1 MSEVKSNFRPNFVA
15 LDGIRGIAA
24 LYVVIYHSRGHLHI
38 GGSEAILK
46 KGDQGLD
53 FFEKLYYG
61 ILQLTALGSEF
72 VILFFVL
79 SGFSIAYSL
88 KGKQRLG
95 LFYLK
100 RFIRLYPPYI
110 AALVYAAVVYSL
122 IQFYYPLLNNGGVSV
137 FDNTKDT
144 ILNLV
149 YINSGRYI
157 AQFWSLPHEVLFYV
171 IAPFCFFNQKN
182 YYAISIVCW
191 IAGMIFKTEVPNN
204 IIFNFVFHYNIFF
217 ALGICVFNNYSLFN
231 RLFLFANKLKF
242 YLFMACVFL
251 LLVVINV
258 IFKWNQVTFCITAL
272 SSIFLIVN
280 FQKYNITNSF
290 IRYLGSMSY
299 SLYLTHFA
307 SIYLFYLILIK
318 LYVLKFEGKIELW
331 WVWIVAVLFCVL
343 MNVPFYI
350 FVEKISK
357 KVLNRMRGTNN

>member
-1 MSEVKSNFRPNFVA
+1 MSEVKSSLRPNFVA

-24 LYVVIYHSRGHLHI
+24 LYVVINHSRGHLHI

-46 KGDQGLD
+46 KGDLGLD
-53 FFEKLYYG
+53 FFEKFYYG

-88 KGKQRLG
+88 KGKQSLG

-110 AALVYAAVVYSL
+110 VSLVYAAAVYSL

-137 FDNTKDT
+137 IDNTKDT
-144 ILNLV
+144 FLNLI
-149 YINSGRYI
+149 YINSGSYI
-157 AQFWSLPHEVLFYV
+157 AQFWSLPHEVLFYI
-171 IAPFCFFNQKN
+171 IAPFCFLNQRN
-182 YYAISIVCW
+182 YYTISIICW
-191 IAGMIFKTEVPNN
+191 IAGMILKIDIPNN
-204 IIFNFVFHYNIFF
+204 IIFNFLFHYNIFF
-217 ALGICVFNNYSLFN
+217 ALGIFVFNNYTFFE
-231 RLFLFANKLKF
+231 RLFAFADKLKF
-242 YLFMACVFL
+242 YLFIACVFIL
-251 LLVVINV
+251 LMIINLF
-258 IFKWNQVTFCITAL
+258 FKLNQLTFCIAAL

-307 SIYLFYLILIK
+307 SIYLFYLTLIK
-318 LYVLKFEGKIELW
+318 FDILKFNGKIELW

-343 MNVPFYI
+343 MNIPFYI
-350 FVEKISK
+350 FVEKLSK
-357 KVLNRMRGTNN
+357 NVLTRMRKENN